1 MSSTAMVNNYPK
13 VVHGVLKLL
22 INKTASITILQLQ
35 SKVGSRWLSVVDR
48 LLLLTI
54 FSRGYYWLNVHVSR
68 RVTLPVRSLRSLL
81 NNIMSV
87 VEIVIPSLARFHLQ
101 CILHIC
107 TSEVSSRT
115 VADVFT
121 EFP

>member
-1 MSSTAMVNNYPK
+1 MS
-13 VVHGVLKLL
+13 VVLRRVPSG
-22 INKTASITILQLQ
+22 LQ
-35 SKVGSRWLSVVDR
+35 SEE
-48 LLLLTI
+48 
-54 FSRGYYWLNVHVSR
+54 
-68 RVTLPVRSLRSLL
+68 SLVPNM

-87 VEIVIPSLARFHLQ
+87 DEIVIPSLARFHLQ

-115 VADVFT
+115 VAVSFT